1 MNFQGFLFG
10 LKHPCVVT
18 DILSETIFNLIVI
31 DEWLFLLFY
40 FFNFSIKN
48 RIMQQIGQALSD
60 LL

>member
-31 DEWLFLLFY
+31 DE
-40 FFNFSIKN
+40 
-48 RIMQQIGQALSD
+48 
-60 LL
+60 